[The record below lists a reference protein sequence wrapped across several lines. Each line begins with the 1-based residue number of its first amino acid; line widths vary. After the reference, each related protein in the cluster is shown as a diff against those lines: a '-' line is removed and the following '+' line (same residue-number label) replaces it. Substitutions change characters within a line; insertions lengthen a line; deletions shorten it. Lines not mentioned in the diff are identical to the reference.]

1 MGNMDSKT
9 PKKLQKSG
17 AIPKSSK
24 ATKSNNKGEGEDFQ
38 KVSNWYPKPSE
49 IVDDVLYI
57 AGPLKNEVRK
67 QQRDSLDVNQE
78 FVNQLLALPL
88 IPSDKFYPVNT
99 LSKRKQ
105 KKASNNNAST
115 SGHSGVTSST
125 NPNSSAA
132 AVATTTV

>member
-1 MGNMDSKT
+1 MSTNKAVS
-9 PKKLQKSG
+9 KLQNSL
-17 AIPKSSK
+17 IVPS
-24 ATKSNNKGEGEDFQ
+24 NKGEGEDFQ

-67 QQRDSLDVNQE
+67 QKRDSLDVNQE

-88 IPSDKFYPVNT
+88 IPSDKFDPVNT

-105 KKASNNNAST
+105 KKASNNNATT
-115 SGHSGVTSST
+115 SEHSG
-125 NPNSSAA
+125 AF
-132 AVATTTV
+132 

>member
-1 MGNMDSKT
+1 MFTCVFCKLYVSKVAL
-9 PKKLQKSG
+9 KLGIFLIAPS
-17 AIPKSSK
+17 I
-24 ATKSNNKGEGEDFQ
+24 KGEGGDFQ

-67 QQRDSLDVNQE
+67 QKRDSLDVNQE

-88 IPSDKFYPVNT
+88 IPSDKFDPVNT

-105 KKASNNNAST
+105 KKASNNNATT
-115 SGHSGVTSST
+115 SGHSG
-125 NPNSSAA
+125 AF
-132 AVATTTV
+132 